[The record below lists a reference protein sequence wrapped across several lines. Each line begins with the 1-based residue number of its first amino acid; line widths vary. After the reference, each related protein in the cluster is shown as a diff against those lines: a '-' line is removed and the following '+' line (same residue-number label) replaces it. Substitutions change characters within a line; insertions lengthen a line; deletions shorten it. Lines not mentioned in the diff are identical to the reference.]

1 MSSDEEYYI
10 ILHVGRHFVK
20 DPYVRFVD
28 GELCQSFGSSLR
40 RLTYMLNM
48 RLITHPISVDEM
60 FLLTAGEGDVE
71 GVQVDGEGDDGGV
84 ECDGEGN
91 LERVEFVGE
100 GAVGGVQADRE
111 GVSAIGIKVDEY
123 GGVKSGGHI
132 SLGFTIGEDNDS
144 EVVVDEYAV
153 VEKRRMGMR
162 LRYETQMNMDALLG
176 SMKMKNMKMVR
187 E

>member
-28 GELCQSFGSSLR
+28 GEVIRLKDDPNTISYFELCK
-40 RLTYMLNM
+40 
-48 RLITHPISVDEM
+48 I
-60 FLLTAGEGDVE
+60 VE
-71 GVQVDGEGDDGGV
+71 IGVQVDGEGDDGGV

-144 EVVVDEYAV
+144 EVVVDEYAGDFANI
-153 VEKRRMGMR
+153 RWSG
-162 LRYETQMNMDALLG
+162 
-176 SMKMKNMKMVR
+176 
-187 E
+187 